1 MISLQQIDLLTLQS
15 GIRISKDDKGVA
27 MVFDPVRRKN
37 VRATPEEI
45 VRQLWIIYFL
55 ENLKLNPKLIAV
67 ERSFMIQGRQRR
79 FDLVIF
85 DKTAQPIL
93 LAEFKAPEVQV
104 TQLTFD
110 QIGHYNMELRVPY
123 ALVSNGSQHYC
134 FIIDDEKRGFKFL
147 EDIPLLPLNPLK
159 GT

>member
-1 MISLQQIDLLTLQS
+1 MISLQHIDLLSLQS
-15 GIRISKDDKGVA
+15 GLKYGKDENGIAV
-27 MVFDPVRRKN
+27 VFDRVRRKN

-67 ERSFMIQGRQRR
+67 ERSFNIQGRQRR

-85 DKTAQPIL
+85 DKTAKPVL
-93 LAEFKAPEVQV
+93 LAEFKAPEVKV

-134 FIIDDEKRGFKFL
+134 FIIDDDKRGFEFL
-147 EDIPLLPLNPLK
+147 EDIPLL
-159 GT
+159 

>member
-1 MISLQQIDLLTLQS
+1 MISLQHIDLLTLQS

-55 ENLKLNPKLIAV
+55 ENLKLSPKLIAV
-67 ERSFMIQGRQRR
+67 ERSFNILGKQRR

-85 DKTAQPIL
+85 DKTAKPVL

-134 FIIDDEKRGFKFL
+134 FIIDDDRRGFEFL

>member
-1 MISLQQIDLLTLQS
+1 MISLKHIDLLSWQS
-15 GIRISKDDKGVA
+15 GLKHGKDENGIAV
-27 MVFDPVRRKN
+27 VFDRVRRKN

-67 ERSFMIQGRQRR
+67 ERSFTIQGRQRR
-79 FDLVIF
+79 FDLVVF
-85 DKTAQPIL
+85 DKNAKPAL

-134 FIIDDEKRGFKFL
+134 FIIDDEKRGFEFL
-147 EDIPLLPLNPLK
+147 DDIPLL
-159 GT
+159 

>member
-1 MISLQQIDLLTLQS
+1 MISLQHIDLLSLQS
-15 GIRISKDDKGVA
+15 GLKYGKDENGIAV
-27 MVFDPVRRKN
+27 VFDRVRRKN
-37 VRATPEEI
+37 VRATPEEM

-67 ERSFMIQGRQRR
+67 ERSFTIQGRLRR

-85 DKTAQPIL
+85 DKTAKPVL
-93 LAEFKAPEVQV
+93 LAEFKAPEVKV

-134 FIIDDEKRGFKFL
+134 FIIDDEKRGFEFL
-147 EDIPLLPLNPLK
+147 EDIPLL
-159 GT
+159 

>member
-67 ERSFMIQGRQRR
+67 ERSFNILGKQRR

-85 DKTAQPIL
+85 DKTAKPVL

-134 FIIDDEKRGFKFL
+134 FIIDDEKRGFEFL
-147 EDIPLLPLNPLK
+147 DDIPLL
-159 GT
+159 

>member
-1 MISLQQIDLLTLQS
+1 MISLQHIDLLSLQS
-15 GIRISKDDKGVA
+15 GLKYGKDENGIAV
-27 MVFDPVRRKN
+27 VFDRVRRKN

-67 ERSFMIQGRQRR
+67 ERSFNILGKQRR

-85 DKTAQPIL
+85 DKTAKPVL

-134 FIIDDEKRGFKFL
+134 FIIDDDRRGFEFL

>member
-1 MISLQQIDLLTLQS
+1 MISLQQIALLTLQS

-67 ERSFMIQGRQRR
+67 ERSFNILGKQRR
-79 FDLVIF
+79 SDLVIF
-85 DKTAQPIL
+85 DKTAKPVL

-134 FIIDDEKRGFKFL
+134 FIIDDDRRGFEFL

>member
-1 MISLQQIDLLTLQS
+1 MISLQHIDLLSLQT
-15 GIRISKDDKGVA
+15 GIRISKDDNGVSV
-27 MVFDPVRRKN
+27 VFDPVRRKN

-67 ERSFMIQGRQRR
+67 ERSFNILGRQRR

-85 DKTAQPIL
+85 DKTAKPVL
-93 LAEFKAPEVQV
+93 LAEFKAPEVSV

-110 QIGHYNMELRVPY
+110 QIGHYNMELRVPF

-134 FIIDDEKRGFKFL
+134 FIIDDEKRGFEFL
-147 EDIPLLPLNPLK
+147 SDIPLLPLNPLK
-159 GT
+159 GA

>member
-67 ERSFMIQGRQRR
+67 ERSFNILGKQRR

-85 DKTAQPIL
+85 DKAAKPVL

-134 FIIDDEKRGFKFL
+134 FIIDDDRRGFEFL

>member
-1 MISLQQIDLLTLQS
+1 MISLQHIDLLSLQS
-15 GIRISKDDKGVA
+15 GLKYGKDENRIAV
-27 MVFDPVRRKN
+27 VFDRVRRKN
-37 VRATPEEI
+37 VRAAPEEI

-85 DKTAQPIL
+85 DKTAKPVL
-93 LAEFKAPEVQV
+93 LAEFKAPEVKV

-110 QIGHYNMELRVPY
+110 QIGHYNMELQVPF

-134 FIIDDEKRGFKFL
+134 FVIDDEKRGFEFL
-147 EDIPLLPLNPLK
+147 TEIPLSPLN

>member
-1 MISLQQIDLLTLQS
+1 MISLQHIDLLSLQS
-15 GIRISKDDKGVA
+15 GLKYGKDENGIAV
-27 MVFDPVRRKN
+27 VFDRVRRKN

-85 DKTAQPIL
+85 DKTAKPVL
-93 LAEFKAPEVQV
+93 LAEFKAPEVKV

-110 QIGHYNMELRVPY
+110 QIGHYNMELQVPY

-134 FIIDDEKRGFKFL
+134 FIIDDDRRGFEFL

>member
-1 MISLQQIDLLTLQS
+1 MISLQHIDLLSWQS
-15 GIRISKDDKGVA
+15 GLKYGKDENGIAV
-27 MVFDPVRRKN
+27 VFDRVRRKN

-85 DKTAQPIL
+85 DKTA
-93 LAEFKAPEVQV
+93 K
-104 TQLTFD
+104 
-110 QIGHYNMELRVPY
+110 
-123 ALVSNGSQHYC
+123 VS
-134 FIIDDEKRGFKFL
+134 
-147 EDIPLLPLNPLK
+147 PL
-159 GT
+159 